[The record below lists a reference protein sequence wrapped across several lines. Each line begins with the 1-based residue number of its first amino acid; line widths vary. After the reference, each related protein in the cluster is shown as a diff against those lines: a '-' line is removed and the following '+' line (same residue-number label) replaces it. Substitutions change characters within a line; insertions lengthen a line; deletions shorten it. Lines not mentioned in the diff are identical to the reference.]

1 MRRSFLIWADD
12 PLFRAAVKA
21 SLTRAGYAAWCLS
34 GCDAALRCF
43 AAGESDLLFCDLG
56 TNEPM
61 RLALLHDPAL
71 RPLWSRV
78 LLSTD
83 GHGLETALD
92 AFRREGGEV
101 VPKPLRFSEL
111 LAAAGRLA
119 LRLGGADGDG
129 LPVGVPTP
137 SGP

>member
-1 MRRSFLIWADD
+1 MRRNFLIWADD

-21 SLTRAGYAAWCLS
+21 SLTRAGYTARCVS

-43 AAGESDLLFCDLG
+43 VAGQSDLLFCDLG
-56 TNEPM
+56 SNESM
-61 RLALLHDPAL
+61 RLALFHDPAL

-101 VPKPLRFSEL
+101 VPKPLRFLEL

-119 LRLGGADGDG
+119 LRLGGEGALGG
-129 LPVGVPTP
+129 PTP
-137 SGP
+137 SEP